1 MFNAWYPLPTIWEG
15 IEWVT
20 MNSTLDT
27 VNTIVNVTSNA
38 VSQFFESCTNVTSP
52 DADGT
57 VRIEGVE
64 NEFACGYGGV
74 ILTSTAF
81 CFMGSNPMRVQ
92 YECSCDSF
100 GCKFPI
106 APTDQEALTDLPA
119 TDDSPTPLNSTTTE
133 SPTANPTNR
142 PTDSPA
148 VDPTNR
154 PTDSP
159 AVDPTNRPTDSPTGT
174 TESPAVD
181 PTNRPTDSPTADA
194 PTHRQPFNGDLR
206 QEKTHDSYLE
216 VYYNGSWRPVCDD
229 EFETVNTHVSPE
241 QAYKN
246 AKVACRQLGL
256 PYQYATAIQG
266 IETRTFNFWLD
277 MLECTGN
284 ESSLESCRRHDYGVE
299 NCYSNEGVYIECPS
313 RRQTTEPP
321 PTTATPSHNAT
332 RTTGTVS
339 NDHKPWSEHHWYVY
353 LIAGVVVAA
362 VIVIAIV
369 VSRKRKSGGG
379 YGTNQPYPYQI
390 SIERLIF

>member
-1 MFNAWYPLPTIWEG
+1 SQQQYCIDYPTSSYCPTDSPTTATIDPTDSPTTATIGGCCKAYSVECLACVEGIPQEEYCATHSTSDLCSNATATGNTNDLINLDQLKLDLESGDFTQAQINWIITRFLADKYSSRYDFFDEASFIAWSNSTDYKIFDNIMFNAWYPLPTIWEG

-133 SPTANPTNR
+133 SPTANPTN
-142 PTDSPA
+142 
-148 VDPTNR
+148 
-154 PTDSP
+154 
-159 AVDPTNRPTDSPTGT
+159 
-174 TESPAVD
+174 
-181 PTNRPTDSPTADA
+181 
-194 PTHRQPFNGDLR
+194 
-206 QEKTHDSYLE
+206 
-216 VYYNGSWRPVCDD
+216 
-229 EFETVNTHVSPE
+229 
-241 QAYKN
+241 
-246 AKVACRQLGL
+246 
-256 PYQYATAIQG
+256 
-266 IETRTFNFWLD
+266 
-277 MLECTGN
+277 
-284 ESSLESCRRHDYGVE
+284 
-299 NCYSNEGVYIECPS
+299 
-313 RRQTTEPP
+313 
-321 PTTATPSHNAT
+321 
-332 RTTGTVS
+332 
-339 NDHKPWSEHHWYVY
+339 
-353 LIAGVVVAA
+353 
-362 VIVIAIV
+362 
-369 VSRKRKSGGG
+369 
-379 YGTNQPYPYQI
+379 
-390 SIERLIF
+390 